1 MWLDV
6 LIAII
11 FVLST
16 AQGYRKG
23 FVRTFIHTVGWLLS
37 IIIGF
42 AFYPQVKDFLG
53 KNTGIYN
60 HVNLR
65 VHEKISAEGSSIIDP
80 ISDNLPVILKDII
93 NTAEETV
100 STVLADGLSSF
111 LLNVISFLAVVILIK
126 IVFYILSS
134 LLSKKNRRGII
145 GFIDGI
151 FGLLAGAIKGIV
163 TIFILLALM
172 VPVISLSSGDF
183 LINALYESNI
193 AMTLYDNNLILLII
207 KNSFIH

>member
-42 AFYPQVKDFLG
+42 AFYPQVKDFLE
-53 KNTGIYN
+53 NTGIYN

-111 LLNVISFLAVVILIK
+111 LLNVISFLAVVIFNQDSLLHI
-126 IVFYILSS
+126 IS

-145 GFIDGI
+145 G
-151 FGLLAGAIKGIV
+151 LSMEYRPLAGAIKGNSYN
-163 TIFILLALM
+163 FY
-172 VPVISLSSGDF
+172 PLSFNGTCNQ
-183 LINALYESNI
+183 LVLW
-193 AMTLYDNNLILLII
+193 
-207 KNSFIH
+207 